1 MDNYEFIIHRIEA
14 MEASMERTAR
24 AVDALEKALDA
35 YETVK
40 PDIDRLTDYL
50 ESGAW
55 REDFEADEAGL
66 VPKGLKRGVL
76 SEDGLYNLLA
86 DIVRV
91 NELMQEQLD
100 GQPESTESE
109 E

>member
-1 MDNYEFIIHRIEA
+1 MSMVLNEYTIQRIVA
-14 MEASMERTAR
+14 MEAAFDRTSL
-24 AVDALEKALDA
+24 AVQMLEAALDT

-40 PDIDRLTDYL
+40 VDIDRLTDYL

-66 VPKGLKRGVL
+66 VPGDLKRGVL

-91 NELMQEQLD
+91 NEHLQELVD
-100 GQPESTESE
+100 EA
-109 E
+109 

>member
-1 MDNYEFIIHRIEA
+1 MEINEFTLRRIEA
-14 MEASMERTAR
+14 MEAAFDRTAL
-24 AVDALEKALDA
+24 AVRMMESALDT

-40 PDIDRLTDYL
+40 VDIDRLTEYL

-66 VPKGLKRGVL
+66 VPQTLKRGVL
-76 SEDGLYNLLA
+76 SEDGLYDLLA
-86 DIVRV
+86 DIVRLHEHLQ
-91 NELMQEQLD
+91 EL
-100 GQPESTESE
+100 TEE

>member
-1 MDNYEFIIHRIEA
+1 MEINEFTIRRIEA
-14 MEASMERTAR
+14 MEASFDRTAL
-24 AVDALEKALDA
+24 AVRMMESALDT

-40 PDIDRLTDYL
+40 VDIDRLTEYL

-66 VPKGLKRGVL
+66 VPTTLKRGVL
-76 SEDGLYNLLA
+76 SEDGLYDLLT
-86 DIVRV
+86 DIVRLHEHLQ
-91 NELMQEQLD
+91 ELI
-100 GQPESTESE
+100 GE